1 MLVILPKARIAE
13 AFTSTALPGIVKV
26 QGAEGVM
33 DSLSSPKKT
42 IHVLVAGYTRSHA
55 ELLADVIK
63 RDRSLQVVG
72 VASTSQEALEIA
84 THFTI
89 DVAAI
94 SSNLDEQPER
104 GFDVL
109 RALRALHPAIRVV
122 MLLDS
127 AKRERVVN
135 AFRAGAKGIFSK
147 NSPLTGLSKCV
158 RCVHEGQIWIKH
170 EELELIL
177 HTLSSAPTIHAVDAR
192 GLDLLTQREREVVEC
207 VAEGLGN
214 LDIAQRLR
222 LSKHTVKN
230 YLFHIFDKLGVSNR
244 VELLFLTLGR
254 YAPNG
259 KPDGLKPKVDPKI
272 TVGFRSR
279 PDVPQDPL
287 TAYVECLVAEQANLE
302 AGIQIVAA
310 KKRLAA
316 SMTPEQILSVER
328 RFPPSPTKETKF
340 PQSTRTGDETSDVQF
355 PTKLTGS

>member
-1 MLVILPKARIAE
+1 
-13 AFTSTALPGIVKV
+13 
-26 QGAEGVM
+26 M
-33 DSLSSPKKT
+33 DSLGRPKKT

-127 AKRERVVN
+127 AKRERVLN

-147 NSPLTGLSKCV
+147 NSPLTGLSKCL

-177 HTLSSAPTIHAVDAR
+177 HNLSSAPTIHAVDAR

-214 LDIAQRLR
+214 LEIAQRLQ

-230 YLFHIFDKLGVSNR
+230 YLFRIFDKLGVSNR

-259 KPDGLKPKVDPKI
+259 KPNGPQPISRKI
-272 TVGFRSR
+272 TEGFQSR
-279 PDVPQDPL
+279 RDVPQDSL
-287 TAYVECLVAEQANLE
+287 AAYVECLAAEQANLE
-302 AGIQIVAA
+302 TGMQIVAA

-316 SMTPEQILSVER
+316 SMTPEQILSAER
-328 RFPPSPTKETKF
+328 QVPPSPTKETKF

>member
-1 MLVILPKARIAE
+1 MH
-13 AFTSTALPGIVKV
+13 V
-26 QGAEGVM
+26 QG
-33 DSLSSPKKT
+33 SPRRT

-63 RDRSLQVVG
+63 RDRSLQIVG

-84 THFTI
+84 THFRI

-109 RALRALHPAIRVV
+109 RELRALHPAIRVV

-177 HTLSSAPTIHAVDAR
+177 DTLSSAPTIHAVNAS
-192 GLDLLTQREREVVEC
+192 GINLLTQREREVVEC

-214 LDIAQRLR
+214 LEIAQRLG

-230 YLFHIFDKLGVSNR
+230 YLFRIFDKLGVSNR

-259 KPDGLKPKVDPKI
+259 KPQGPQPIGRKI
-272 TVGFRSR
+272 TEGFQSKR
-279 PDVPQDPL
+279 DVPQDPL
-287 TAYVECLVAEQANLE
+287 AAYVKCLVAEHANLE
-302 AGIQIVAA
+302 AGMQIVAA

-316 SMTPEQILSVER
+316 SMPREQILSAER
-328 RFPPSPTKETKF
+328 QVPPSPTKETKS
-340 PQSTRTGDETSDVQF
+340 PQSTCTGDETSDAQF